1 MYVLF
6 RHVFIKKAAE
16 TKKPNAEKIK
26 EVIAEKPFEKK
37 TKPVV
42 APKEKTHREPEP
54 NEEEEPIQKKKIK
67 PNGNKKI

>member
-1 MYVLF
+1 MYVFF

-16 TKKPNAEKIK
+16 SKKPSAEKIK
-26 EVIAEKPFEKK
+26 VVVAEKPVEKK

-54 NEEEEPIQKKKIK
+54 NEDEEPLQKKKIK
-67 PNGNKKI
+67 PNGKNNS